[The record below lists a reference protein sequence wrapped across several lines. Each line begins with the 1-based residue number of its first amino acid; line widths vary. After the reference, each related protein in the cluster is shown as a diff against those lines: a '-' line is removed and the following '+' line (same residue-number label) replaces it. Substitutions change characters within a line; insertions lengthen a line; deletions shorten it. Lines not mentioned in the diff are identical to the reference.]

1 MGRSARC
8 TGYGLCRCSQGSQG
22 NIKRLS
28 RQHRKS
34 VPAKVKQESESQKS
48 RTCRPPGGAAP
59 PLSYRARNV
68 RIDRIPCRGYY
79 MFARFCPSC
88 TSWRQAS
95 ASLPGLAESAEAWG
109 TDRTALRSLLA
120 AAVAVA
126 LAPEAASF
134 IAPSAGVVRSGVAA
148 RAACS
153 RAPGLRMQ
161 AVDDKTEVRCRST
174 LAGGRPS
181 AQQKLR

>member
-1 MGRSARC
+1 
-8 TGYGLCRCSQGSQG
+8 
-22 NIKRLS
+22 
-28 RQHRKS
+28 
-34 VPAKVKQESESQKS
+34 
-48 RTCRPPGGAAP
+48 
-59 PLSYRARNV
+59 
-68 RIDRIPCRGYY
+68 
-79 MFARFCPSC
+79 MFARFCPNC

-95 ASLPGLAESAEAWG
+95 AALPGVAESAEAWG

-134 IAPSAGVVRSGVAA
+134 MVPSVGVVRSGVAA

-161 AVDDKTEVRCRST
+161 AVDDKTEVRRRST